1 MTMKK
6 DLYVWVVKAGA
17 RRPKKILLNRL
28 LKAINN
34 NSFSSQFFPNEKDAK
49 KYIGAR

>member
-6 DLYVWVVKAGA
+6 DLYVWQVKAGA
-17 RRPKKILLNRL
+17 RRPRKVKLNRL
-28 LKAINN
+28 LKAVNN

-49 KYIGAR
+49 KYIGRR

>member
-6 DLYVWVVKAGA
+6 DLYVWQVKAGS
-17 RRPKKILLNRL
+17 RKPKKIKLNRL
-28 LKAINN
+28 LKAVNN

-49 KYIGAR
+49 EYIGRR

>member
-6 DLYVWVVKAGA
+6 DLYVWQVKAGA
-17 RRPKKILLNRL
+17 RRPKKIKLNRF

-34 NSFSSQFFPNEKDAK
+34 NSFTSIFFPNEKDAK
-49 KYIGAR
+49 RHIGRR